1 MEQQRW
7 TDTEERSRLK
17 DAREWLGRARALD
30 LVNTTL
36 GGVCCPAKV
45 EHVAELR
52 RMGADIFPN
61 TCPAGCIPVT
71 IPEMLE
77 ALGLERLTALGVQIT
92 TGPGRVG

>member
-7 TDTEERSRLK
+7 SDAEARSRLQ
-17 DAREWLGRARALD
+17 ATREWLQRAREIGLD
-30 LVNTTL
+30 RATF